1 MMMIAK
7 TVISLHT
14 APVLIEYVLV
24 RMSSTS
30 VVVQVF
36 QLRKN
41 IFIISSSLRM
51 HWWEHLE
58 LLVIT
63 NDMKSHS
70 RYLLSCPLTMREC
83 FRFLLIANLWKKKK
97 LLHVLHIHTVVLQYF
112 STIWYMTSWVINI
125 TTKMSGTN
133 KNDNNIQMLAGIL
146 SPFKDLT
153 PHSLVYFGG
162 LHQNCN
168 KWNSSVNS

>member
-1 MMMIAK
+1 M
-7 TVISLHT
+7 
-14 APVLIEYVLV
+14 P
-24 RMSSTS
+24 
-30 VVVQVF
+30 
-36 QLRKN
+36 
-41 IFIISSSLRM
+41 
-51 HWWEHLE
+51 WWERLE

-83 FRFLLIANLWKKKK
+83 FRFLLKANLWKKKK

-125 TTKMSGTN
+125 TTKMSVTN
-133 KNDNNIQMLAGIL
+133 KNENNIQMLAGIL

-162 LHQNCN
+162 LHQTGN
-168 KWNSSVNS
+168 KWKSSFNTSKLRGCAPTCEIENDCAVKNVLEHEDLYLQRTICV